1 MAKRYTDDERYTPK
15 HMCEVCGRRAHVG
28 ADMLTKAGWLDTS
41 KGWVC
46 PGCPGPSDN
55 TSQTPSNSSK

>member
-28 ADMLTKAGWLDTS
+28 AEMLVKAGWLDTS

-46 PGCPGPSDN
+46 PGCPDGEDL
-55 TSQTPSNSSK
+55 TSQAPDNGSR